1 MEINFLKK
9 RAEEGEE
16 VLEMR
21 DFVNKIIKF
30 LEGLWGKI

>member
-9 RAEEGEE
+9 RAEEE